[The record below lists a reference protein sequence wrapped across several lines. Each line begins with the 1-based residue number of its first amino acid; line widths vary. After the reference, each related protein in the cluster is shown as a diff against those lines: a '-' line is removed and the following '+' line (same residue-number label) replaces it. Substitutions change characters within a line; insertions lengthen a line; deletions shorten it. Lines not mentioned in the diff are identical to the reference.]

1 MSQNISILS
10 EEKQQVLE
18 HSVVNMDNVSKV
30 YPNGK
35 IAVQNVSLDIHQ
47 GEFISFVGPSG
58 CGKST
63 IFNMI
68 SGIIDH
74 STGNLEI
81 LGTTPRLA
89 QQQSTDVSFVFQEP
103 TLLPWRSVLDNVMLP
118 LEFRNFTKKEKNEK
132 ARHILDMVGLSD
144 YTKALPR
151 ELSGGMKMR
160 VSIARALVAKPKL
173 LLMDE
178 PFGALDEITRQNLQS
193 ELLRIWETEKM
204 TVLFITHNVFE
215 AVYLSTKIAVM
226 TPSPGKIESIVEVP
240 LPFPRKEDF
249 RTSHD
254 FSDIAAK
261 VSRDLKF

>member
-1 MSQNISILS
+1 LTHTIPVVKPNVVAETDQPIVKM
-10 EEKQQVLE
+10 EK
-18 HSVVNMDNVSKV
+18 VNKI

-35 IAVQNVSLDIHQ
+35 TAVQNVSMQIRQ

-68 SGIIDH
+68 SGLITH
-74 STGNLEI
+74 TEGKLEI
-81 LGTTPRLA
+81 LGTSPA
-89 QQQSTDVSFVFQEP
+89 QALKQSTDVSFVFQEP
-103 TLLPWRSVLDNVMLP
+103 TLFPWRTVLDNVSLP
-118 LEFRNFTKKEKNEK
+118 LEFRSFSKKEKLEK
-132 ARHILDMVGLSD
+132 VYQVLELVGLQD
-144 YTKALPR
+144 YAKSLPR
-151 ELSGGMKMR
+151 ELSGGMRMR

-178 PFGALDEITRQNLQS
+178 PFGALDEITRQKLQT
-193 ELLRIWETEKM
+193 ELLSIWEKEKM

-226 TPSPGKIESIVEVP
+226 TPSPGKIESVIQVP
-240 LPFPRKEDF
+240 LPYPREEEL
-249 RTSHD
+249 RTTHD

-261 VSRDLKF
+261 VSQDLKF